1 MTKSRL
7 SASVD
12 ADLLAAAAR
21 AVAEGLAENVSAGI
35 PRCVVADHD
44 RRMGAL
50 ADFVAA
56 YESKHGVITD
66 EDIGGGNAARNARA
80 TVVRAGALEAKERV
94 SAPPRRWSIHR
105 HRA

>member
-21 AVAEGLAENVSAGI
+21 AVAEGLAENVSAWVNTAL
-35 PRCVVADHD
+35 RRQADHD

-66 EDIGGGNAARNARA
+66 EDIAAATRRARARA
-80 TVVRAGALEAKERV
+80 TVVRAGAPKRR
-94 SAPPRRWSIHR
+94 SA
-105 HRA
+105 